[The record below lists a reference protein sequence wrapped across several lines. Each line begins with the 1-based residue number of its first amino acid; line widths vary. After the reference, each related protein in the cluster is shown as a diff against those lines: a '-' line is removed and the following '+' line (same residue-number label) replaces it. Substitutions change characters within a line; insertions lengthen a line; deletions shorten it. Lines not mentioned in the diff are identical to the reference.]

1 MNVDWFK
8 TILYLGIFTIMGI
21 LIWEY
26 VLTED
31 NNHKIDKLL
40 LSIEKQSS
48 KIDSINE
55 RNKILSQE
63 LKTYKFL
70 LDSIDSEIVKTQL
83 ELKTLNKQTNEKLNN
98 IEYYSVNEL
107 ERFFTERYSD
117 RLNSKD

>member
-48 KIDSINE
+48 KIDSINK

-83 ELKTLNKQTNEKLNN
+83 ELETLNKQTNEKLNN

-117 RLNSKD
+117 RLDSKD